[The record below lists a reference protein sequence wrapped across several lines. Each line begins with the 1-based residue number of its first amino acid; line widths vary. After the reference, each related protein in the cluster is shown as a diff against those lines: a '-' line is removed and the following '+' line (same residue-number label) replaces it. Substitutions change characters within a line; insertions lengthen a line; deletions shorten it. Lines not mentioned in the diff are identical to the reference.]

1 MWTVSFQWLPSSFSN
16 SAVTAFECPSAS
28 PPLGGSLILVDEDRA
43 R

>member
-1 MWTVSFQWLPSSFSN
+1 MLVAAIEL
-16 SAVTAFECPSAS
+16 CPSAS